1 MKTILLIRIANHLLH
16 PIPHSQSHHHHKTA
30 TPLFFHTA
38 LSRAVL
44 VRHLFGPELASG
56 YVTPCQKTTYSFCP
70 LSNLFQYLSC
80 LAGSLSAYCMTSL
93 KIQMNFVSAAR
104 DNIILTGV
112 FLNNSLAWWIA
123 YAVLIRVSQFVSHSR
138 LVLLCW
144 CRTAFQVRSS
154 NIFFGHLVRA
164 QFADCMTCL
173 TIQRILFQFGQ
184 IIAFSLVQTCLSL
197 NMSACQY
204 TFMFVSFFPTKST
217 LPSSGSIH
225 PLPQL
230 KWKHTLTSQQWH
242 WDFIAIPHWGL
253 QFPKPFKP
261 LLSSHSSLHIG
272 Q

>member
-56 YVTPCQKTTYSFCP
+56 YVTPCQKTTYNFCP

-144 CRTAFQVRSS
+144 CTTAFQVRSS

-230 KWKHTLTSQQWH
+230 K
-242 WDFIAIPHWGL
+242 
-253 QFPKPFKP
+253 
-261 LLSSHSSLHIG
+261 
-272 Q
+272 